1 MNIELL
7 KTITVLYVE
16 DETSLQEDVY
26 QNIFPFV
33 KEILCA
39 NNGEEGLKT
48 YLQNKDKI
56 DLIVSDILMPKM
68 TGIEMIDEIRK
79 INLDIPI
86 VYTTAFNDSQ
96 YLKKTIEQ
104 SVTSYIIKPID
115 IELLLSGIEKAS
127 IKIEN
132 EKLKEKLKEINKE
145 LEKKVILKTKE
156 LIEKNNKLEKQLF
169 TDELTSLSNRKA
181 LIKDIDT
188 IENPILFIIDI
199 DSFRSIND
207 LYGENVGNEVLKNVS
222 NILLN
227 YIKHTNFSL
236 YRIGSNEFAL
246 LKDEIFNLEESQ
258 KIVKFISKSI
268 NSYNIA
274 LPRYNISIKI
284 DTTIGISKEK
294 NETIEKANMALKKA
308 KIKKHPYI
316 IYDEEH
322 NLNKEYINDIK
333 WTKIIKNAIL
343 NDDVIAYYQP
353 IVDANKEII
362 KYECLIRIIE
372 DGYIHA
378 PFFFLDIAKKIKSYP
393 QLTKIIITKAF
404 EKAKENRVDIS
415 VNLSIEDISND
426 ETIKFIQEQLEKYSV
441 AEFIVFEILES
452 ENITDYEKII
462 PFIDYIQN
470 LGCRIAIDDFGSGY
484 SNFAYLLKLKPNYIK
499 IDGSCVKNIDTD
511 ENSLLITKT
520 INNFAHSLGIK
531 TIAEFVHSEDVFN
544 IVKEIGVDEFQG
556 YYFGRPLNLIGNG
569 SNILL

>member
-26 QNIFPFV
+26 QNISPFV

-556 YYFGRPLNLIGNG
+556 YYFSEPKADL
-569 SNILL
+569 SK

>member
-26 QNIFPFV
+26 QNISPFV

-132 EKLKEKLKEINKE
+132 EKLKEKLKKINKE

-556 YYFGRPLNLIGNG
+556 YYFSEPKADL
-569 SNILL
+569 SK